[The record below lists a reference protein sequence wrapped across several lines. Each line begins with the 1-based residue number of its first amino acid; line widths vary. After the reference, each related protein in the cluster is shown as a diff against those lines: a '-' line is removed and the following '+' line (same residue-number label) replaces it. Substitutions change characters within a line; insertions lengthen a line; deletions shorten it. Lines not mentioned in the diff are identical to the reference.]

1 MLPITNN
8 LFLPMQKIKSL
19 LPPVFFLFVLL
30 IAGCGNKE
38 EDSPY
43 SNIYNLPEL
52 VSISDSIR
60 QFPKNADLYFRRS
73 NIILTINENYDDAAL
88 YDLQKAWTLNKKAEY
103 AAELGYLYQRKNPDS
118 AIQFLKNVL
127 PLFPNRVDLSYT
139 LADAYITRKQYNAAL
154 AINDSIL
161 KTNPTN
167 RLFLE
172 KKANLLLDMNKKD
185 EAIVILEKLYNSGA
199 KYIGANLAF
208 LFAETKNPKVLA
220 LTDEMIKSDSAME
233 HAEPYYFKGVYY
245 YNIDDKLR
253 ALEFFNKAIINDKY
267 FVDAWIEKGKTQFEL
282 NQTAISKSTFLK
294 LIEISPDNADAFYW
308 LGRCEEAAGNK
319 AEAKINY
326 QKAFALDKTMMVA
339 KEAANRINN

>member
-1 MLPITNN
+1 
-8 LFLPMQKIKSL
+8 MQKMKRL
-19 LPPVFFLFVLL
+19 LPLVLSLFVLL
-30 IAGCGNKE
+30 ISGCGNKE

-52 VSISDSIR
+52 TAISDSIR
-60 QFPKNADLYFRRS
+60 QFPKNDDLYFRRS
-73 NIILTINENYDDAAL
+73 TIILTINENYDDAAL
-88 YDLQKAWTLNKKAEY
+88 YDLRKAWALNKKAEY

-118 AIQFLKNVL
+118 AIQFLKTSL

-139 LADAYITRKQYNAAL
+139 LADAYIAAKKYEPAL

-161 KTNPTN
+161 KTDPTN

-185 EAIVILEKLYNSGA
+185 EAVIILEKLYNSGA

-208 LFAETKNPKVLA
+208 LFAETKNPKVLT

-245 YNIDDKLR
+245 YNINDKLK
-253 ALEFFNKAIINDKY
+253 ALEFFDKAIINDKY
-267 FVDAWIEKGKTQFEL
+267 FVDAWIEKGKTQLEL
-282 NQTAISKSTFLK
+282 NKAGTSKSTFLK
-294 LIEISPDNADAFYW
+294 LIQISPDNADAFYW
-308 LGRCEEAAGNK
+308 LGKCEEAAGNK

-326 QKAFALDKTMMVA
+326 QKAFALDKTMTVA
-339 KEAANRINN
+339 KEAAGRINN